1 MVYKLSSGYINIGEI
16 FIYIIFLIWGVIMKF
31 NPFKEKGIPMEKQIQ
46 SWSKVSP
53 MPYDKKKLDPYSK
66 ARVIL
71 MNGIEVEAAMFLHQ
85 FHRNCKDNDLRR
97 ELAQGRFIEQLHQ
110 KKMNWQSPPD
120 ETILESTIG
129 YEQLAVDLTAWLA
142 QNEPD
147 KNVKASLDF
156 ALLEDFDHLYRY
168 ANLLAMDEGIKAEE
182 LVGKYTE
189 IMPGRPTIAHHR
201 YPMDNVKTPTN
212 FKKAHIQTKLNTK
225 IIVAGEQQTMNFYNN
240 VGPLYKNA
248 LGRDL
253 YLEIAMVEEEHVAQY
268 GSLLDPTASWLENML
283 LHEYT
288 ECYLYYSFYQTELDK
303 DLKALWEE
311 QLHQELTHLQNAAM
325 LLEKHEKKSYLDVVE
340 EEFPSILEL
349 KPNVE
354 YVREVLANTVSMT
367 NNKEDYIDVKEL
379 DKDSN
384 FLSHQRVIN
393 RGSVPSNKVIED
405 YIAAN
410 GEDYRYEKKEH
421 PIEKLA
427 DRKKDN
433 TTVGIKE

>member
-1 MVYKLSSGYINIGEI
+1 MAINYQCVYFK
-16 FIYIIFLIWGVIMKF
+16 GVIMKF
-31 NPFKEKGIPMEKQIQ
+31 SPFKEKGTSIEKQIQ
-46 SWSKVSP
+46 AWSEVIP
-53 MPYDKKKLDPYSK
+53 QPYDKENIDPYSK
-66 ARVIL
+66 ARIIL

-85 FHRNCKDNDLRR
+85 FHRNCNNNDLRR
-97 ELAQGRFIEQLHQ
+97 QLAQSRFIEQLHQ

-120 ETILESTIG
+120 ESILETTIG

-168 ANLLAMDEGIKAEE
+168 ANLLAMDEGIKAEK

-201 YPMDNVKTPTN
+201 HPKDNVKTHTD
-212 FKKAHIQTKLNTK
+212 FKKANIQTKLNTQ

-240 VGPLYKNA
+240 VGPIYKNS

-253 YLEIAMVEEEHVAQY
+253 YLEIAMVEEEHVTQY
-268 GSLLDPTASWLENML
+268 GSLLDPNASWLENML

-288 ECYLYYSFYQTELDK
+288 ECYLYYSFYQTETDNK
-303 DLKALWEE
+303 LKLLWEE
-311 QLHQELTHLQNAAM
+311 QLNQELTHLQTAAK
-325 LLEKHEKKSYLDVVE
+325 LLEKYEKKSYLEVVE

-354 YVREVLANTVSMT
+354 YVREVLKNTVSFT
-367 NNKEDYIDVKEL
+367 NNEEGYIDVNELSKDSRFISHQKIINNEYVPSHEVIQEHIKHEDKDYRFEVEKHPIKEL
-379 DKDSN
+379 QNRKEDN
-384 FLSHQRVIN
+384 IVI
-393 RGSVPSNKVIED
+393 
-405 YIAAN
+405 
-410 GEDYRYEKKEH
+410 
-421 PIEKLA
+421 
-427 DRKKDN
+427 
-433 TTVGIKE
+433 GILK

>member
-1 MVYKLSSGYINIGEI
+1 MI
-16 FIYIIFLIWGVIMKF
+16 F
-31 NPFKEKGIPMEKQIQ
+31 NPFEEKGTPIKKQIQ
-46 SWSKVSP
+46 PWKEIIPKSYSKEET
-53 MPYDKKKLDPYSK
+53 DPYTK
-66 ARVIL
+66 ARIIL

-85 FHRNCKDNDLRR
+85 FHRNCNDNELRR
-97 ELAQGRFIEQLHQ
+97 QIAQVRYIEQLHQ
-110 KKMNWQSPPD
+110 KKVNWLSPPD
-120 ETILESTIG
+120 ESILETTIG

-168 ANLLAMDEGIKAEE
+168 ANLLAMDEGIKAEK

-201 YPMDNVKTPTN
+201 NPQDNVKTYTD
-212 FKKAHIQTKLNTK
+212 FTKANIQTKLNTQ

-240 VGPLYKNA
+240 VGPIYKNA

-268 GSLLDPTASWLENML
+268 GSLIDPSASWLENML

-288 ECYLYYSFYQTELDK
+288 ECYLYYSFYQTETDK
-303 DLKALWEE
+303 KLKLLWEE
-311 QLHQELTHLQNAAM
+311 QLNQELTHLQNAAI
-325 LLEKHEKKSYLDVVE
+325 LLEKYEKKSYLEVVE

-354 YVREVLANTVSMT
+354 YIREILKSTVSLT
-367 NNKEDYIDVKEL
+367 NDKEEYIDVKEL
-379 DKDSN
+379 NKDSRFISHQKVINKDYVPSHEVIQQRIKEEDKDYRFEMAEN
-384 FLSHQRVIN
+384 PIKDLQN
-393 RGSVPSNKVIED
+393 R
-405 YIAAN
+405 
-410 GEDYRYEKKEH
+410 KE
-421 PIEKLA
+421 
-427 DRKKDN
+427 DN
-433 TTVGIKE
+433 TTLGVTE